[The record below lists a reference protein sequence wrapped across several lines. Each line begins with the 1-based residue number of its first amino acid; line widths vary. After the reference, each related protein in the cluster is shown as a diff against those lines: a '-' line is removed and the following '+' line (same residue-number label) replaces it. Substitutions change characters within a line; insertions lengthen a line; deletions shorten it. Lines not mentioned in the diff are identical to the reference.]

1 MLRTI
6 IATIGLKSIMPIRA
20 YFLIG
25 YKIGSVTANSDR
37 CIVTITFS
45 YLTIP
50 ATNIQS
56 TITLAN
62 IASVRKNINESNRAM
77 NISNKIFK
85 TSIKHYCFPNNTALL
100 YAAITALSIALLK
113 PSSSNTKMASAVVPP
128 GEVTIALNS
137 EGCLS
142 V

>member
-1 MLRTI
+1 M
-6 IATIGLKSIMPIRA
+6 
-20 YFLIG
+20 
-25 YKIGSVTANSDR
+25 
-37 CIVTITFS
+37 VTITFS

-50 ATNIQS
+50 ATSSQS

-62 IASVRKNINESNRAM
+62 IASVKKNINESNRAM
-77 NISNKIFK
+77 NISIKTFK
-85 TSIKHYCFPNNTALL
+85 TSRKYHCFPNSTALL

-113 PSSSNTKMASAVVPP
+113 PSSSNTKIASAVVPP
-128 GEVTIALNS
+128 GEVTIALKS